1 MIADILTVAWKEL
14 REMLMFGDTRGRSRL
29 SLLALLVI
37 FGVVIPLQNGREW
50 VISPISAMIWAWMP
64 YMWVY
69 SVVADSF
76 AGERERHTLEAL
88 LATRL
93 SDRAILFGKLLA
105 ALAYGFTL
113 TWAIL
118 LVSLITVNAAVQG
131 RDVLL
136 FSPMVT
142 LGALVFSILVSGL
155 SANIGILVSL
165 RASSVRQAQQWMS
178 FGVLILFLP
187 LMLIRFIPAAWLKTI
202 GNAVIHAN
210 PLQIGFWTAVG
221 LIMIE
226 TVLLVIA
233 MRLFQRSKLIL
244 DEYPSK

>member
-14 REMLMFGDTRGRSRL
+14 REMLMFGDTRGRSKL
-29 SLLALLVI
+29 SLVVILLI
-37 FGVVIPLQNGREW
+37 FGIVIPLQSGRDW
-50 VISPISAMIWAWMP
+50 VTSPISAMVWAWMP

-118 LVSLITVNAAVQG
+118 LVSLVTINVTVHG
-131 RDVLL
+131 SGLLL
-136 FSPMVT
+136 FSPLMT
-142 LGALVFSILVSGL
+142 IGALVFSVLISGL
-155 SANIGILVSL
+155 AASIGVLVSL

-178 FGVLILFLP
+178 FGMLVLFLP
-187 LMLIRFIPAAWLKTI
+187 FMFIQFIPRVWLESF
-202 GNAVIHAN
+202 GAAVINAN
-210 PLQIGFWTAVG
+210 PVQIAIWAA
-221 LIMIE
+221 I
-226 TVLLVIA
+226 VLLLIQSILLAVA

-244 DEYPSK
+244 D

>member
-1 MIADILTVAWKEL
+1 MIADILTVAGKEL
-14 REMLMFGDTRGRSRL
+14 REMLMFGESRGRSKL
-29 SLLALLVI
+29 SLLVLVII
-37 FGVVIPLQNGREW
+37 FGVVIPLQNGRDW
-50 VISPISAMIWAWMP
+50 VTSPISAMVWAWMP

-118 LVSLITVNAAVQG
+118 LVSLVTVNVAVQG
-131 RDVLL
+131 EGLLL
-136 FSPMVT
+136 FSPVMA
-142 LGALVFSILVSGL
+142 LGALVFSVLISGL
-155 SANIGILVSL
+155 SASIGVLVSL
-165 RASSVRQAQQWMS
+165 RAASVRQAQQWMS
-178 FGVLILFLP
+178 FGMLLLFLP
-187 LMLIRFIPAAWLKTI
+187 LMLIQFVPRALLESF
-202 GNAVIHAN
+202 GNALTNAD
-210 PLQIGFWTAVG
+210 PLQIGMWAAV
-221 LIMIE
+221 
-226 TVLLVIA
+226 VLVVLESIFLAIA

-244 DEYPSK
+244 D

>member
-14 REMLMFGDTRGRSRL
+14 SEMLTFGDSRGRNKL
-29 SLLALLVI
+29 SLLVILVI
-37 FGVVIPLQNGREW
+37 FGVVIPLQSGREW
-50 VISPISAMIWAWMP
+50 VTSPVSAMVWAWMP

-118 LVSLITVNAAVQG
+118 LVSLVTINVAVRG
-131 RDVLL
+131 EGLLL
-136 FSPMVT
+136 FSSLMTV
-142 LGALVFSILVSGL
+142 GALVFSILISGL
-155 SANIGILVSL
+155 AASIGVLVSL

-178 FGVLILFLP
+178 FGMLVLFLP
-187 LMLIRFIPAAWLKTI
+187 FMFIQFIPRAWLESF
-202 GNAVIHAN
+202 GYAVINAN
-210 PLQIGFWTAVG
+210 PLQIGIWAAVIV
-221 LIMIE
+221 LV
-226 TVLLVIA
+226 TQVVLLGIA

-244 DEYPSK
+244 D

>member
-1 MIADILTVAWKEL
+1 MIADIFTVAWKEL
-14 REMLMFGDTRGRSRL
+14 REMLMFGDSRGRNKL
-29 SLLALLVI
+29 SLLVILAI
-37 FGVVIPLQNGREW
+37 FGVVIPLQNGRDW
-50 VISPISAMIWAWMP
+50 VTSPISAMVWAWMP

-118 LVSLITVNAAVQG
+118 LVSLVTINVAVRG
-131 RDVLL
+131 EGLLL
-136 FSPMVT
+136 FSPLMTV
-142 LGALVFSILVSGL
+142 GALVFSILVSGL
-155 SANIGILVSL
+155 AASIGVLVSL

-178 FGVLILFLP
+178 FGMLVLFLP
-187 LMLIRFIPAAWLKTI
+187 FMFIQFIPEAWLESF
-202 GNAVIHAN
+202 GSALVNAD
-210 PLQIGFWTAVG
+210 PLQIAIWAAV
-221 LIMIE
+221 
-226 TVLLVIA
+226 VLLVIQSALLAVA

-244 DEYPSK
+244 D

>member
-1 MIADILTVAWKEL
+1 MIADILTVAGKEL
-14 REMLMFGDTRGRSRL
+14 REMLMFGDSRGRSKL
-29 SLLALLVI
+29 GLVVLVLI

-50 VISPISAMIWAWMP
+50 VTSPLSAMIWAWMP

-118 LVSLITVNAAVQG
+118 LVSLVTVNVAVSG
-131 RDVLL
+131 GGLLL
-136 FSPMVT
+136 FSPSMT
-142 LGALVFSILVSGL
+142 LGALVFSILISGL
-155 SANIGILVSL
+155 SASIGVLVSL
-165 RASSVRQAQQWMS
+165 RAGSVRQAQQWMS
-178 FGVLILFLP
+178 FGMLLLFLP
-187 LMLIRFIPAAWLKTI
+187 LMLIQFIPKAWLNSI
-202 GNAVIHAN
+202 GNMLSNAD
-210 PLQIGFWTAVG
+210 PLQIAVWVAVG
-221 LIMIE
+221 LLVLQF
-226 TVLLVIA
+226 VLLVVA

-244 DEYPSK
+244 D

>member
-1 MIADILTVAWKEL
+1 MIADIFTVAWKEL
-14 REMLMFGDTRGRSRL
+14 REMLMFGDSRGRSKL
-29 SLLALLVI
+29 SMLVLLLI
-37 FGVVIPLQNGREW
+37 FGVVIPLQSGREW
-50 VISPISAMIWAWMP
+50 ITSPISAMVWAWMP
-64 YMWVY
+64 YVWVY

-118 LVSLITVNAAVQG
+118 LVSLVTINVAVRG
-131 RDVLL
+131 AGLL
-136 FSPMVT
+136 MFSPTMT
-142 LGALVFSILVSGL
+142 SGALVFSILVSGL
-155 SANIGILVSL
+155 AASIGVLVSL

-178 FGVLILFLP
+178 FGMLVLFLP
-187 LMLIRFIPAAWLKTI
+187 FMLVQFIPKTWLESF
-202 GNAVIHAN
+202 GNALVNAD
-210 PLQIGFWTAVG
+210 PVQIATWAAVA
-221 LIMIE
+221 
-226 TVLLVIA
+226 LLVIEAALLAVA

-244 DEYPSK
+244 D

>member
-1 MIADILTVAWKEL
+1 MIADIFTVAWKEL
-14 REMLMFGDTRGRSRL
+14 REMLTFGDSRGRSKM
-29 SLLALLVI
+29 SLLVFLAI
-37 FGVVIPLQNGREW
+37 FGVVIPLQSGRDW
-50 VISPISAMIWAWMP
+50 VTSPVSAMVWAWMP

-113 TWAIL
+113 TWSIL
-118 LVSLITVNAAVQG
+118 LVSLVTINIAVRG
-131 RDVLL
+131 GGLFL
-136 FSPMVT
+136 FSPLMT
-142 LGALVFSILVSGL
+142 IDALVFSILISGL
-155 SANIGILVSL
+155 SASIGVLVSL

-178 FGVLILFLP
+178 FGILVLFLP
-187 LMLIRFIPAAWLKTI
+187 IMFIQFIPRAWLESFGDALQNMNTVQFGI
-202 GNAVIHAN
+202 WAAIIVLVIQ
-210 PLQIGFWTAVG
+210 L
-221 LIMIE
+221 
-226 TVLLVIA
+226 VLLGIA

-244 DEYPSK
+244 D